1 MESAVFYLNSE
12 ELDTHFVEG
21 VKSFFKNRRIK
32 VTVTEELTESSDEAL
47 SETQLLKVV
56 ERNRATPF
64 HYDVPNQDFKNL
76 VAQFRAD
83 DDFDIAEALEFY
95 KTDK

>member
-12 ELDTHFVEG
+12 ELDARFVTS

-32 VTVTEELTESSDEAL
+32 VTVTEEIAEKSDEAL
-47 SETQLLKVV
+47 SETQLLGVV

-83 DDFDIAEALEFY
+83 DDFDIAEAIELY